1 MFGRSVLIGAVL
13 ALCGL
18 QTSALPVHLA
28 FDWPSTM
35 PASSAL
41 QVHVY
46 ASRMAGAQESAAP
59 IQAVAGPDGVV
70 LDLGEGVW
78 LVQAFANGY
87 WCQGA
92 EVTGGQAP
100 AAVRLVF
107 WPAATLQGKIATPQG
122 EPLPSAIDLKLSA
135 RPDTT
140 GQVADAQASLPQPS
154 PARAVL
160 ICPIDQGKWSCLAP
174 AGLFDVRLEA
184 EGYAPRYDWGVSLKA
199 AESTDLGPTELER
212 ALSVFGRAVRKDGS
226 APPGP
231 CRATLLPD
239 AERPA
244 GPDAIPDNAPPD
256 EKTFTVP
263 LNPQGYFQIVG
274 VMPGKHSLSVEC
286 PGASG
291 FGVLQVQAEGETQ
304 LDPPLVLEELT
315 LDIDLTPQVDPAGQ
329 PWQLTVDA
337 TSPRLRR
344 LADTAAASA
353 DGHWI
358 RRGLMA
364 GFYRV
369 AVSSS
374 DGMQWLKKDFELRPE
389 SGPLAL
395 RLASVKVAGKVLLS
409 GLPVRARLDF
419 SNQDGGEPVT
429 LNSDEQ
435 GRFAGLLPIAPDA
448 KETAWIVEAH
458 VAHPQTVRRLVGI
471 CVPTV
476 AAGKTAALDLELPT
490 MPVRGIVVAE
500 DGRPQNGAQV
510 TFVADGSGYQ
520 TTTPTDDAGKFE
532 MADLPPGKYN
542 AVAESSYGPSDPT
555 PFAVTDGS
563 ESQLKLILHPNL
575 HIPFYVVSKDQEP
588 LSDVTVQV
596 WLAPGVPR
604 ALGRTNRDGRFEAT
618 LPPGTTEVG
627 LTVGAPD
634 YAIRLVK
641 MPVSS
646 TPVANQG
653 DPSQNQNTITLDT
666 NGGSLVL
673 NFEPPEG
680 TLDRSTTLYLAHNG
694 ALVDA
699 RTLAGWGTDQAGAN
713 SDGPAEVDAIE
724 PGDYALCVVK
734 DPSQLASLWQG
745 DLPQDLC
752 SMGTVKTGQTL
763 TLAPQSPP

>member
-1 MFGRSVLIGAVL
+1 
-13 ALCGL
+13 
-18 QTSALPVHLA
+18 
-28 FDWPSTM
+28 
-35 PASSAL
+35 
-41 QVHVY
+41 
-46 ASRMAGAQESAAP
+46 
-59 IQAVAGPDGVV
+59 
-70 LDLGEGVW
+70 
-78 LVQAFANGY
+78 
-87 WCQGA
+87 
-92 EVTGGQAP
+92 
-100 AAVRLVF
+100 
-107 WPAATLQGKIATPQG
+107 
-122 EPLPSAIDLKLSA
+122 
-135 RPDTT
+135 
-140 GQVADAQASLPQPS
+140 
-154 PARAVL
+154 
-160 ICPIDQGKWSCLAP
+160 
-174 AGLFDVRLEA
+174 
-184 EGYAPRYDWGVSLKA
+184 
-199 AESTDLGPTELER
+199 
-212 ALSVFGRAVRKDGS
+212 
-226 APPGP
+226 
-231 CRATLLPD
+231 
-239 AERPA
+239 
-244 GPDAIPDNAPPD
+244 
-256 EKTFTVP
+256 
-263 LNPQGYFQIVG
+263 
-274 VMPGKHSLSVEC
+274 
-286 PGASG
+286 
-291 FGVLQVQAEGETQ
+291 
-304 LDPPLVLEELT
+304 
-315 LDIDLTPQVDPAGQ
+315 
-329 PWQLTVDA
+329 
-337 TSPRLRR
+337 
-344 LADTAAASA
+344 
-353 DGHWI
+353 
-358 RRGLMA
+358 
-364 GFYRV
+364 
-369 AVSSS
+369 
-374 DGMQWLKKDFELRPE
+374 
-389 SGPLAL
+389 
-395 RLASVKVAGKVLLS
+395 
-409 GLPVRARLDF
+409 
-419 SNQDGGEPVT
+419 
-429 LNSDEQ
+429 
-435 GRFAGLLPIAPDA
+435 
-448 KETAWIVEAH
+448 
-458 VAHPQTVRRLVGI
+458 
-471 CVPTV
+471 
-476 AAGKTAALDLELPT
+476 
-490 MPVRGIVVAE
+490 
-500 DGRPQNGAQV
+500 
-510 TFVADGSGYQ
+510 
-520 TTTPTDDAGKFE
+520 